1 MNLGEGE
8 NRFSAFFKKMKTE
21 ETKKKKNTQHNN
33 YITF

>member
-21 ETKKKKNTQHNN
+21 ETTQKKKYSTL
-33 YITF
+33 